1 MGIRESALDVITS
14 ISQSEHIRAIT
25 SAGAS
30 RKITL
35 ANLAKAIVENYEG
48 STLAGSA
55 RSAKAAIDAI
65 GGDVTQLRTDVDA
78 ICSNVIADGAGAH
91 NSIYR
96 GKSLGSSVTA
106 DQWTAIS
113 NGKFTDLFI
122 GDYWTINNVNYRI
135 ADFDYWYRYGDTEC
149 TKHHIV
155 IVPDANML
163 TGNGSTTHW
172 MNATDTTAGAYV
184 GSDFYTGNNS
194 NTGKET
200 ILSAINSAFG
210 SAHILEHREYLKN
223 AVTNGYESAGGWYN
237 SKVEIPTE
245 EMVYGTKE
253 FKNVMNGTSVP
264 ANYTIGHGQL
274 ALFRLEHS
282 RICNRASW
290 WLRGVVSA
298 SSFAYVRSSGLCTN
312 TGASDTWVG
321 VRPVFGICA

>member
-1 MGIRESALDVITS
+1 MGIKESLLQTVTAIEQSDLVRVVTAAGGSRRIALS
-14 ISQSEHIRAIT
+14 
-25 SAGAS
+25 
-30 RKITL
+30 
-35 ANLAKAIVENYEG
+35 NLAKAIVENYTG
-48 STLAGSA
+48 STLGGS
-55 RSAKAAIDAI
+55 SQSVKAAID
-65 GGDVTQLRTDVDA
+65 L

-96 GKSLGSSVTA
+96 GKNLGTSVTA
-106 DQWTAIS
+106 AQWTAIG

-122 GDYWTINNVNYRI
+122 GDYWTIGNVNYRI

-155 IVPDANML
+155 IVPDTNML

-194 NTGKET
+194 NNGKET
-200 ILSAINSAFG
+200 ILSAINTAFG
-210 SAHILEHREYLKN
+210 AAHILEHREYLKN
-223 AVTNGYESAGGWYN
+223 AVSNGYESAGAWYS

-253 FKNVMNGTSVP
+253 FKNIMNGTAIP
-264 ANYTIGHGQL
+264 ANYTTDHGQL

-282 RICNRASW
+282 RICNRAFW
-290 WLRGVVSA
+290 WLRDVVSG
-298 SSFAYVRSSGLCTN
+298 SNCGYVYAHGACYS
-312 TGASDTWVG
+312 TGALDAWVG
-321 VRPVFGICA
+321 VRPAFGICA